1 MTIEETTYAEI
12 LAKKA
17 KECPDRVAFC
27 SEGQCYTYAELDKI
41 TDVFAAK
48 IIGFGIKKNDHVAL
62 WGYNCANWFVTYLSI
77 IKAGAV
83 AVLLNYSLPVKDLA
97 RVPPS
102 TKSKQLPIGNP
113 KAKREICT
121 SFSSCSFIYKA
132 VASPSRVESRA
143 IIISLIEWFFI
154 LCLIFSIGKQSAFFP
169 SIGESNAPS
178 T

>member
-97 RVPPS
+97 DLMELTDAKFIFYGNNRE
-102 TKSKQLPIGNP
+102 TSKDVDAAVKLAELSKLSKDKMFNFSGEAFDFKTYLNDSIDTSAV
-113 KAKREICT
+113 KAL
-121 SFSSCSFIYKA
+121 
-132 VASPSRVESRA
+132 
-143 IIISLIEWFFI
+143 SLIHI
-154 LCLIFSIGKQSAFFP
+154 
-169 SIGESNAPS
+169 
-178 T
+178 